1 MQNLKSSVENLNI
14 LSLEKSHAKST
25 MRAIAGLAVS
35 VGLLTLAGCAQVSSV
50 QSGTS
55 IEAVVSKYGRPDV
68 TCSQTDGSSRMI
80 WTSQPQGE
88 TAFALVVGA
97 DKRVSSSEQVLDEQH
112 FAILNNGEAWTAEKI
127 RCQFGPPAR
136 ITTIDSGKSKQYVW
150 YYRYMQVANF
160 AVMMTI
166 YMGEDGKA
174 MTSNY
179 SVPDPER
186 NQVLMG
192 G

>member
-1 MQNLKSSVENLNI
+1 MQHLKSSIENLNI
-14 LSLEKSHAKST
+14 LSRLKNHAINPK
-25 MRAIAGLAVS
+25 RAIAGLAVS
-35 VGLLTLAGCAQVSSV
+35 VGLLALAGCAQVSSV

-55 IEAVVSKYGRPDV
+55 IEEVVSKYGQPDV
-68 TCSQTDGSSRMI
+68 TCSQADGSSRMI

-88 TAFALVVGA
+88 TAFVLVVGA
-97 DKRVSSSEQVLDEQH
+97 DKRVSSSEQLLDDKH
-112 FAILNNGEAWTAEKI
+112 FAILNNGEVWTAEKI

-150 YYRYMQVANF
+150 YYRYMQVASY
-160 AVMMTI
+160 AALMTI

-174 MTSNY
+174 MTTNY